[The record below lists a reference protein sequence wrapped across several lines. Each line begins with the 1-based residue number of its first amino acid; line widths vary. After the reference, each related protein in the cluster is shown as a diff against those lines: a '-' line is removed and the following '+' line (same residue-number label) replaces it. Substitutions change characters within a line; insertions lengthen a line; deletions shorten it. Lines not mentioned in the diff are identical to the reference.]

1 MEKAM
6 KRKLLCVALLCATT
20 GFAVAAENPWVG
32 TWKLDPAKSHFTG
45 DTFTYSKTPKGMM
58 HYSDGSTTSYDFG
71 IDGKEYK
78 TPYDRTV
85 VWNAAGPGAW
95 DSTTSMNGKVLS
107 KNHRVLSDNDKT
119 MTMTITGTK
128 PDGTPFND
136 SAVYTRVTGTKGLE
150 GKWRSTKVDVS
161 APDSYIIRQPSPGVY
176 RWDIP
181 GYKAYVE
188 GKADGSDSPAK
199 GPTVPPGL
207 TLAFKQVS
215 PMKMTY
221 TEKFNGK
228 PDAMATQTMAA
239 DKKLFTEVSWAPGK
253 ESEKSTAVY
262 VKQ

>member
-1 MEKAM
+1 M
-6 KRKLLCVALLCATT
+6 KRRLLCAAFLCATT

-45 DTFTYSKTPKGMM
+45 DTFTYSKTPRGMM

-85 VWNAAGPGAW
+85 VWTAAGPEAW
-95 DSTTSMNGKVLS
+95 DSTTTMNGKVLS
-107 KNHRVLSDNDKT
+107 KNHRVLSDNDKA

-128 PDGTPFND
+128 PDGTSFHD

-150 GKWRSTKVDVS
+150 GKWRSTKVDIS
-161 APDSYIIRQPSPGVY
+161 APDSYVISETSPSVY
-176 RWDIP
+176 KWTIP
-181 GYKAYVE
+181 SYKASFE
-188 GKADGSDSPAK
+188 GKADGTDRPLS
-199 GPTVPPGL
+199 GPTIPSGL
-207 TLAFKQVS
+207 TLSWKQDS
-215 PMKMTY
+215 PIKMTY
-221 TEKFNGK
+221 TEKINGK
-228 PDAMATQTMAA
+228 PDAIGVQTMAA
-239 DKKLFTEVSWAPGK
+239 DKKSFTEVSWTPGK